1 VLAGKTAFGFAGFV
15 LEQYSPRVRESSFE
29 PTIFFNLRFF
39 LCKFPRQ
46 LSSVLWVRESTY
58 EYHRAVAKVCR

>member
-1 VLAGKTAFGFAGFV
+1 VFAGKTAFGFAGFV
-15 LEQYSPRVRESSFE
+15 LEQQSPRVRESSFD

-46 LSSVLWVRESTY
+46 LFSVLWVCESTY
-58 EYHRAVAKVCR
+58 EYNRAVAKVCR